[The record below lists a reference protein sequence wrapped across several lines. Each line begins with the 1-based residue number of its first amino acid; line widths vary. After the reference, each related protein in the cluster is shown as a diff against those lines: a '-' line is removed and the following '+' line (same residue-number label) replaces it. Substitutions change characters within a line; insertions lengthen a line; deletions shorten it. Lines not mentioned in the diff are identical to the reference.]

1 MIGGR
6 EMKGIKRYLQFVKPY
21 RWQITITI
29 VIGLIKFGI
38 PLIMPWLLKYI
49 IDDIIHGGSSL
60 EQKTS
65 QLFVA
70 IGIALF
76 IFAVLRPPIEY
87 YRQYFAQHIGN
98 SVLYDLRKHIFAHLQ
113 KLSLRYYSNTKTGEI
128 ISRVINDVEQ
138 TKDFVI
144 TGLMNVWLDTATIFI
159 AIAVMFSMNMKLTLV
174 SLLVLPVYVVAVKYF
189 FSRLRILT
197 RERSQALAT
206 MQGYLHE
213 RIQGMQVT
221 RSFALEE
228 YEKEK
233 FQEKNSA
240 FLTKAVTHTSWTAR
254 TFSTVNTLTD
264 LGPLIVIMFAAY
276 EVIHGSLTLG
286 TMVAFIGYMDSL
298 YSPLRRLVNSST
310 TLTQAFASMDR
321 VFELL
326 DEEYDIVDRPNA
338 ITKKSLRGEVTFENV
353 SFRYN
358 EQDQDVLRNISL
370 SISPGEK
377 VALVGLSG
385 GGKSSLASLIPRFY
399 DVSKGSIYVDEID
412 VIDYNVRNLRSHI
425 GLVLQDNILFSDTVG
440 ANILYGRPEATEE
453 EVVEA
458 AKAAHIHDFIMSL
471 PDRYETVV
479 GERGVKLSGG
489 QRQRIAI
496 ARVFLKNPS
505 LLILDEATSALDL
518 ENERYIQESLQTLAA
533 DRTTIIIAHRLSTIT
548 HVDTIIYLED
558 GEIKEK
564 GSHQQ
569 LMKKRGY
576 YYNLYQ
582 IQNIKETT
590 PS

>member
-1 MIGGR
+1 MQ
-6 EMKGIKRYLQFVKPY
+6 GIKRYLQFVKPY
-21 RWQITITI
+21 RWLITITI
-29 VIGLIKFGI
+29 IIGLIKFGI

-49 IDDIIHGGSSL
+49 IDDVIQGSGSL
-60 EQKTS
+60 QEKTS
-65 QLFVA
+65 QLITA
-70 IGIALF
+70 IGIAFF
-76 IFAVLRPPIEY
+76 IFGVLRPPVEY
-87 YRQYFAQHIGN
+87 YRQYFAQRIGN
-98 SVLYDLRKHIFAHLQ
+98 TVLYDLRKHIFGHLQ

-128 ISRVINDVEQ
+128 ISRVIHDVEQ

-159 AIAVMFSMNMKLTLV
+159 AIVVMFSMNIKLTLV
-174 SLLVLPVYVVAVKYF
+174 ALLILPIYAVAVKYF
-189 FSRLRILT
+189 FGRLRKLT

-228 YEKEK
+228 YEKGQFEK
-233 FQEKNSA
+233 KNND
-240 FLTKAVTHTSWTAR
+240 FLTKALTHTSWTAR

-264 LGPLIVIMFAAY
+264 LGPLLVIAFAAY
-276 EVIHGSLTLG
+276 EVIQGSLTLG

-310 TLTQAFASMDR
+310 TLTQSFASMDR

-326 DEEYDIVDRPNA
+326 DEKYDIVNTPNA
-338 ITKKSLRGEVTFENV
+338 ILPKRLSGEIVFDQV

-358 EQDQDVLRNISL
+358 TDEKDVLHDL
-370 SISPGEK
+370 SFSIRSGEK
-377 VALVGLSG
+377 IALVGASG

-399 DVSKGSIYVDEID
+399 DVSSGAIYVDG
-412 VIDYNVRNLRSHI
+412 VNVRDYNIRNLRSHI
-425 GLVLQDNILFSDTVG
+425 GIVLQDNLLFSDTIQS
-440 ANILYGRPEATEE
+440 NILYGNPKATKE
-453 EVVEA
+453 EVIAA
-458 AKAAHIHDFIMSL
+458 AKAAQIHNFIMNL
-471 PDRYETVV
+471 PDGYDTVV

-489 QRQRIAI
+489 QRQRVAI

-518 ENERYIQESLQTLAA
+518 ENERHIQEALQTLAA
-533 DRTTIIIAHRLSTIT
+533 DRTTIIIAHRLATIT
-548 HVDTIIYLED
+548 HVDTIIYIED

-564 GSHQQ
+564 GSHEQ
-569 LMKKRGY
+569 LMQKRGSY
-576 YYNLYQ
+576 YDLYR
-582 IQNIKETT
+582 IQHIEETA
-590 PS
+590 PLA

>member
-1 MIGGR
+1 
-6 EMKGIKRYLQFVKPY
+6 MKGIKRYLQFVKPY
-21 RWQITITI
+21 RWLITVTI

-49 IDDIIHGGSSL
+49 IDDIIQGGSSL
-60 EQKTS
+60 EQKTT
-65 QLFVA
+65 QLFTA

-87 YRQYFAQHIGN
+87 YRQYFAQRIGN
-98 SVLYDLRKHIFAHLQ
+98 AVLYDLRKYIFAHLQ

-159 AIAVMFSMNMKLTLV
+159 AIAVMFSMNVKLTLV

-189 FSRLRILT
+189 FSRLRTLT

-228 YEKEK
+228 YEKEQ
-233 FQEKNSA
+233 FQEKNSK
-240 FLTKAVTHTSWTAR
+240 FLTKALTHTSWTAR

-264 LGPLIVIMFAAY
+264 LGPLIVIAFAAY

-286 TMVAFIGYMDSL
+286 TMVAFVGYMDSL

-310 TLTQAFASMDR
+310 TLTQSFASMDR

-326 DEEYDIVDRPNA
+326 DEEYDIVDRPDA
-338 ITKKSLRGEVTFENV
+338 ITKKSLRGEVVFEDV

-358 EQDQDVLRNISL
+358 EHEQDVLRNISL

-412 VIDYNVRNLRSHI
+412 VRNYDVRNLRGHI

-518 ENERYIQESLQTLAA
+518 ENERYIQEALQTLAA

-569 LMKKRGY
+569 LMQKRGH

-582 IQNIKETT
+582 IQHIKETT

>member
-1 MIGGR
+1 MGAIN
-6 EMKGIKRYLQFVKPY
+6 RYLQFVKPY
-21 RWQITITI
+21 RWLITITI

-49 IDDIIHGGSSL
+49 IDDVIQGTGSL
-60 EQKTS
+60 QEKTS
-65 QLFVA
+65 QLITV
-70 IGIALF
+70 IGIAFF
-76 IFAVLRPPIEY
+76 IFAVLRPPVEY
-87 YRQYFAQHIGN
+87 YRQYFAQRIGN
-98 SVLYDLRKHIFAHLQ
+98 TVLYDLRKHIFGHLQ

-128 ISRVINDVEQ
+128 ISRVIHDVEQ

-159 AIAVMFSMNMKLTLV
+159 AIVVMFSMNIKLTLV
-174 SLLVLPVYVVAVKYF
+174 ALLILPIYAVAVKYF
-189 FSRLRILT
+189 FGRLRKLT
-197 RERSQALAT
+197 RDRSQALAT

-228 YEKEK
+228 YEKEQ
-233 FQEKNSA
+233 FEKRNNE
-240 FLTKAVTHTSWTAR
+240 FLTKALKHTSWTAR

-264 LGPLIVIMFAAY
+264 LGPLLVIAFAAY
-276 EVIHGSLTLG
+276 EVIQGSLTLG
-286 TMVAFIGYMDSL
+286 TMVAFVGYMDSL

-310 TLTQAFASMDR
+310 TLTQSFASMDR

-326 DEEYDIVDRPNA
+326 DEKYDVVNVPNA
-338 ITKKSLRGEVTFENV
+338 IQQQKLKGEIVFNQV

-358 EQDQDVLRNISL
+358 KDEKDVLHQL
-370 SISPGEK
+370 SFKIRQGEK
-377 VALVGLSG
+377 VALVGASG

-399 DVSKGSIYVDEID
+399 DVSSGTIYMDGVN
-412 VIDYNVRNLRSHI
+412 VRDYNVRNLRSHI
-425 GLVLQDNILFSDTVG
+425 GIVLQDNLLFSDTIQS
-440 ANILYGRPEATEE
+440 NILYGNPKATRE
-453 EVVEA
+453 EVIAA
-458 AKAAHIHDFIMSL
+458 AKAAQIHTFIMNL
-471 PDRYETVV
+471 PDGYETIV

-489 QRQRIAI
+489 QRQRVAI

-518 ENERYIQESLQTLAA
+518 ENERNIQDALQTLAA
-533 DRTTIIIAHRLSTIT
+533 DRTTIIIAHRLATIT
-548 HVDTIIYLED
+548 HVDTIIYIED

-564 GSHQQ
+564 GSHEQ
-569 LMKKRGY
+569 LMQKRGY

-582 IQNIKETT
+582 IQHITETA
-590 PS
+590 PLA

>member
-1 MIGGR
+1 
-6 EMKGIKRYLQFVKPY
+6 MKGIKRYLQFVKLY

-76 IFAVLRPPIEY
+76 IFAVFRPPIEY

-159 AIAVMFSMNMKLTLV
+159 AIAVMFSMNVKLTLV

-189 FSRLRILT
+189 FSRLRTLT

-264 LGPLIVIMFAAY
+264 LGPLIVIAFAAY

-412 VIDYNVRNLRSHI
+412 VRDYNVRNLRSHI

-471 PDRYETVV
+471 PDRYATVV

-569 LMKKRGY
+569 LMKKHGY